1 MFSRTN
7 FTTAFTRPWSFT
19 GAPSPG
25 ARFTVD
31 YCGGAAVGYK
41 AFDRDGIA
49 PLYPFGHGLSY
60 TRFAFAAPRIA
71 HDARGIRATTVIRN
85 TGARAGAA
93 VAQLYVERVGGG
105 WEAPRRL
112 AGWARRT
119 LAAGARQAA
128 TIAIDP
134 RLLANP
140 VGCQNY
146 REVLRGL

>member
-1 MFSRTN
+1 MSDTSLGR
-7 FTTAFTRPWSFT
+7 R
-19 GAPSPG
+19 
-25 ARFTVD
+25 
-31 YCGGAAVGYK
+31 
-41 AFDRDGIA
+41 
-49 PLYPFGHGLSY
+49 

-119 LAAGARQAA
+119 LAAGARQTA

-134 RLLANP
+134 RLLATFDTASGQWVIAPGRYRFRIGASSRDLGPP
-140 VGCQNY
+140 VDVTLPAARFGA
-146 REVLRGL
+146 